1 MRTVTRQEQLWAIVL
16 AGGEGGPMGP
26 LVQQWLGRQ
35 KPKQYCA
42 FVGTRSLFQH
52 TLDRTAHLVPP
63 EHIVTVIARE
73 HQEEACT
80 QFDGRAGMV
89 ILQPANR
96 GTAAEV
102 FLPLTYIRARDPR
115 ATVVMHPS
123 DQFVYPED
131 RFVEIVQRA
140 VWTAEWL
147 TDRLALLGVRPDSLD
162 LDYGWIQPGRALAG
176 SDRPYVWEVNAFVEK
191 PSAAQA
197 QAAMISGALWNTSV
211 LAVKLESLWKL
222 GWRCFPEMM
231 GLFERLGDQIGTAA
245 EGRVLEE
252 IYRTMPKRD
261 FSAGLLQRVPDQ
273 SAVLEL
279 SGVLWSTWSKPDRV
293 ADTLRQIGK
302 QPAFPMEYVTHGGP
316 MPTNS
321 SATASVEAV
330 SCDAQ

>member
-1 MRTVTRQEQLWAIVL
+1 MRTVMRQEQLWAIVL
-16 AGGEGGPMGP
+16 AGGEGGAMGP
-26 LVQQWLGRQ
+26 LVQQWLGCL
-35 KPKQYCA
+35 KPNQYCA

-52 TLDRTAHLVPP
+52 TLDRAAHLVLP
-63 EHIVTVIARE
+63 EHTVTVIARE

-80 QFDGRAGMV
+80 QFDGRAGIV
-89 ILQPANR
+89 ILQPANC

-102 FLPLTYIRARDPR
+102 FLPLTYIRARDPQ
-115 ATVVMHPS
+115 ATVVLYPS

-131 RFVEIVQRA
+131 RFVENVQRA

-147 TDRLALLGVRPDSLD
+147 TDRLALLGVRPDRLD

-176 SDRPYVWEVNAFVEK
+176 SDRPYVWEINAFVEK
-191 PSAAQA
+191 PSAA
-197 QAAMISGALWNTSV
+197 QAAMISGALWNTLV
-211 LAVKLESLWKL
+211 LAVKLETLWKL

-231 GLFERLGDQIGTAA
+231 GLFDRLGDQIGTAA

-279 SGVLWSTWSKPDRV
+279 SGVLWSGWGKPDRV

-302 QPAFPMEYVTHGGP
+302 QPAFPMEYMTHGGL
-316 MPTNS
+316 MPTTY
-321 SATASVEAV
+321 SATASVETA
-330 SCDAQ
+330 SCDVQ